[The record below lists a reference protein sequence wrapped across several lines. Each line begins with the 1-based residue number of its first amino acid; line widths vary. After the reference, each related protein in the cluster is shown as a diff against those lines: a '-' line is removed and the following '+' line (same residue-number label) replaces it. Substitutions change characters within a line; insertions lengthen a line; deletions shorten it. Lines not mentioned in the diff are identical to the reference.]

1 MSRCIL
7 MLHVASVRL
16 QQCLHTHMHCTLL
29 RRSTCTCVR
38 VFVSAREHLR
48 LHACFC
54 VHLCTEVSGRKQISV
69 SFCSRNFGMYTSHYQ
84 LLSCFHGTRSSMSV
98 SYRSRNRR
106 SWGQWSRPFQ
116 RRSDPT
122 STSKGCS
129 CLKTR
134 RDKGE
139 KTACQHCWCL
149 VCKYYITL
157 LYAGTNFSRL

>member
-1 MSRCIL
+1 MRLCMCIC
-7 MLHVASVRL
+7 V
-16 QQCLHTHMHCTLL
+16 HC
-29 RRSTCTCVR
+29 
-38 VFVSAREHLR
+38 EHLR
-48 LHACFC
+48 LHAYICNC
-54 VHLCTEVSGRKQISV
+54 VHAPVFLCVQMCLDEIDLCVSTHLFIQGISG
-69 SFCSRNFGMYTSHYQ
+69 CTSHYQ
-84 LLSCFHGTRSSMSV
+84 LLSCFHGTRSSMSI
-98 SYRSRNRR
+98 SYRRQNRR

-157 LYAGTNFSRL
+157 LYICRY